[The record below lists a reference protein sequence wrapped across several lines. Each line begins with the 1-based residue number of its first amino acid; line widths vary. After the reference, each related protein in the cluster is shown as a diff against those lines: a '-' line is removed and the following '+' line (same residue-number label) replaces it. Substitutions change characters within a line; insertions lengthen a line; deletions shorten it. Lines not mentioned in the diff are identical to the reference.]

1 MERLARLLFEI
12 GHLKRVMRSGWWVAG
27 VRAPESVAEHTFR
40 CAWIA
45 YFLAVEAGVDPQRAA
60 LMALVH
66 DLHEARTNDHHKVS
80 QAYLDPKG
88 VEPRVFADQVEG
100 IPTAEQL
107 TALHAEY
114 AAGESVLAQIV
125 RDADRLECAF
135 QAREYVQ
142 EGQTAC
148 RRWFENTAPTLRTD
162 AGRALYAAL
171 AAAEPDAWFRSL
183 PRVP

>member
-12 GHLKRVMRSGWWVAG
+12 GHLKRVARSGWWVAG

-45 YFLAVEAGVDPQRAA
+45 YFLAEEAGADSQRAA

-80 QAYLDPKG
+80 QAYLDPKRI
-88 VEPRVFADQVEG
+88 EPRVFADQMDG
-100 IPTAEQL
+100 IPTAEEL
-107 TALHAEY
+107 LALHAEY
-114 AAGESVLAQIV
+114 AAGESMLAQLV
-125 RDADRLECAF
+125 HDADRLECAF
-135 QAREYVQ
+135 QAREYVE
-142 EGQTAC
+142 EGQAAC
-148 RRWFENTAPTLRTD
+148 QRWFENTAPTLKTD

-171 AAAEPDAWFRSL
+171 AAADPSAWFRTL